1 MTNEFIEPWQK
12 MITEWQKTHTT
23 MSQQMMDNMQKWN
36 TSFSRADNSY
46 YRNNPILDIYQSF
59 IQQLYEHNPQYNLQ
73 SSNDWHDV
81 LNAFPG
87 SDTLIKQMN
96 DVMKGSKDVFEQL
109 KNDFIT
115 NLPDDDTRDY
125 FLKTLEDISNP
136 DSWFKFSS
144 SDYNDNI
151 KRFSEGPLF
160 SGVSDIDNRVA
171 KAMDGWL
178 ELGEKNNDYYEV
190 LIKNWITAYEKFI
203 DHIKTINPNEKENLS
218 PKKLVELWSTIAN
231 DELMN
236 MHRSEE
242 FLHVQK
248 ELIKASSE
256 YRLYE
261 QEIAEVVCDAL
272 HIPTRKE
279 IDDVHKT
286 ITELRRE
293 VRALKKTIAIKTP
306 PAKTTKAPAKKP
318 AKKATK
324 TPKKT
329 ANNNVP
335 ENAEAKL

>member
-1 MTNEFIEPWQK
+1 MTNEFLEPWQK
-12 MITEWQKTHTT
+12 MISEWQKTQTT
-23 MSQQMMDNMQKWN
+23 MSQHMMDNMQKWN
-36 TSFSRADNSY
+36 QSFSRADNSY
-46 YRNNPILDIYQSF
+46 YSNNPILDIYQSF

-73 SSNDWHDV
+73 SSTDWHEV

-87 SDTLIKQMN
+87 SDALIKQMN
-96 DVMKGSKDVFEQL
+96 DVLKGSKDVFEQL

-136 DSWFKFSS
+136 HSWFKFSS
-144 SDYNDNI
+144 SDYNEGF
-151 KRFSEGPLF
+151 KRFSEAPLF

-190 LIKNWITAYEKFI
+190 LIKNWIAAYEKFI
-203 DHIKTINPNEKENLS
+203 HHLQTVEPEEKNQLS
-218 PKKLVELWSTIAN
+218 PRKLIELWSSIAN
-231 DELMN
+231 DELMK
-236 MHRSEE
+236 MHRSDE
-242 FLHVQK
+242 FLQVQK

-261 QEIAEVVCDAL
+261 QEIAEVICDAL

-293 VRALKKTIAIKTP
+293 VRALKKAANEKTP
-306 PAKTTKAPAKKP
+306 VKPKAKTTKKTTTT
-318 AKKATK
+318 KA
-324 TPKKT
+324 
-329 ANNNVP
+329 
-335 ENAEAKL
+335 